1 MKASITFVLNIIKGI
16 VIVAWNGIKTNI
28 TIVLTIIKTIVTT
41 AWNAIKT
48 TISTVLNVIKGIV
61 TTAWNVIRTAIL
73 WALNAIKTTVTNAWN
88 AIKNAVKT
96 AMDAIKNTAINA
108 FNNVKEKI
116 TNVVDTIKGAWEGL
130 RDTITNNPIVATV
143 RKVTESLTGTEDGQ
157 RSAWGTRYV
166 HGNNVPYRLH
176 DGEAILT
183 AREARQYRQ
192 GKNNSPQINITMNG
206 TVIREEQ
213 DITKIA
219 SDLVRKIN
227 EQRIITNG

>member
-1 MKASITFVLNIIKGI
+1 
-16 VIVAWNGIKTNI
+16 
-28 TIVLTIIKTIVTT
+28 
-41 AWNAIKT
+41 
-48 TISTVLNVIKGIV
+48 
-61 TTAWNVIRTAIL
+61 
-73 WALNAIKTTVTNAWN
+73 
-88 AIKNAVKT
+88 
-96 AMDAIKNTAINA
+96 MDAIKNTAVNA

-116 TNVVDTIKGAWEGL
+116 TKVVDTIKGAWEGL

-143 RKVTESLTGTEDGQ
+143 RKVTESITGGGSEDGQ

-176 DGEAILT
+176 DGEAILP

-219 SDLVRKIN
+219 SALVRKIN